1 MRDPQEVSNAIQ
13 AVRHDLHWPVG
24 VTKYHFLDWQV
35 DIGGLTQ
42 FLLGCVATCQESRA
56 IISDAAS
63 RLGSPVGT
71 GISGCNYR
79 SFYTIYYF
87 IIVILYVFDLK
98 TI

>member
-24 VTKYHFLDWQV
+24 VTKYHFLDWRV

-79 SFYTIYYF
+79 SFIRF
-87 IIVILYVFDLK
+87 IILFIVILYVFDLK

>member
-1 MRDPQEVSNAIQ
+1 M
-13 AVRHDLHWPVG
+13 HWPVG

-79 SFYTIYYF
+79 SFIRF
-87 IIVILYVFDLK
+87 IILFIVILYVFDLK
-98 TI
+98 SI